1 VGGFVVGASLL
12 RLVVVVGGVLVRPPE
27 QVPGENSEHFETN
40 LLRRRVTRGQCYGL
54 KTIFAKKLAQK
65 LLLWTFKK
73 QYQLKQKLDHNN
85 GFQILNTYFLA
96 ENSDIA

>member
-54 KTIFAKKLAQK
+54 KTIFAKQNWPKVAVIDS
-65 LLLWTFKK
+65 K
-73 QYQLKQKLDHNN
+73 QYQFK
-85 GFQILNTYFLA
+85 
-96 ENSDIA
+96 

>member
-12 RLVVVVGGVLVRPPE
+12 RLVVVGGVLVGPPK
-27 QVPGENSEHFETN
+27 QVPEENSEHFKTC
-40 LLRRRVTRGQCYGL
+40 LLRRKLTRGQCYGL

-85 GFQILNTYFLA
+85 GFQI
-96 ENSDIA
+96 